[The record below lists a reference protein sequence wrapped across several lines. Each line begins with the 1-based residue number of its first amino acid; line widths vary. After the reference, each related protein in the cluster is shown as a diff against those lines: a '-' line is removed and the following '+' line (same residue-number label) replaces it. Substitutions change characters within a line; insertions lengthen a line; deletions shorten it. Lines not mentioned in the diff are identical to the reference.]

1 MRTSAA
7 AALAIAFGAA
17 NVVASPVT
25 KRQNTTASS
34 IDDTTILNYALT
46 LEHLENAFYRDAL
59 AQFDAAAFESAG
71 FPAWVRGRFSQI
83 AEHEAS
89 HVAVLSGALGDAAVQ
104 ACEYTFP
111 YTDPKSFAA
120 LSAVIENVGVS
131 AYVGAAASIM
141 DKTYLTVAGSILTTE
156 ARHQAWVSS
165 AVNQAEPWSGPY
177 DTPVAFSPVYSVA
190 AQFIKNGSCPASN
203 GALPFTAFPALT
215 YMDGKVAFEG
225 LSGQNQYVVLYQG
238 LNIATYPIGADGS
251 VSLPETQGI
260 AYITVSTEKNAT
272 LTGDD
277 NIIAG
282 PAVVANPFDAYAS
295 NPAPTFTSA

>member
-1 MRTSAA
+1 
-7 AALAIAFGAA
+7 
-17 NVVASPVT
+17 
-25 KRQNTTASS
+25 
-34 IDDTTILNYALT
+34 
-46 LEHLENAFYRDAL
+46 
-59 AQFDAAAFESAG
+59 
-71 FPAWVRGRFSQI
+71 
-83 AEHEAS
+83 
-89 HVAVLSGALGDAAVQ
+89 
-104 ACEYTFP
+104 
-111 YTDPKSFAA
+111 
-120 LSAVIENVGVS
+120 
-131 AYVGAAASIM
+131 M

-272 LTGDD
+272 LTGGAFISCSEFSPLCRADILPLFHSDD

>member
-7 AALAIAFGAA
+7 AALAVAFGAA
-17 NVVASPVT
+17 NVAATPIT
-25 KRQNTTASS
+25 KRENTGSV
-34 IDDTTILNYALT
+34 DDVTILNYALT

-59 AQFDAAAFESAG
+59 AQFDAAAFEAAG
-71 FPAWVRGRFSQI
+71 YPAWVRGRFSQI

-89 HVAVLSGALGDAAVQ
+89 HVELLSGALGEAAVQ

-120 LSAVIENVGVS
+120 LAAVIENVGVS
-131 AYVGAAASIM
+131 AYLGAAASIV

-156 ARHQAWVSS
+156 ARHQGWISS
-165 AVNQAEPWSGPY
+165 EVNKNEPWSGPY

-190 AQFIKNGSCPASN
+190 AQFINPDSCPASN

-215 YMDGKVAFEG
+215 FTDGKVAFEG
-225 LSGQNQYVVLYQG
+225 LSGENQYVVLYQG

-251 VSLPETQGI
+251 VDLPETQGI
-260 AYITVSTEKNAT
+260 AYITVSSEKNAT
-272 LTGDD
+272 MIGDE

-282 PAVVANPFDAYAS
+282 PAVVANNFNAYVS
-295 NPAPTFTSA
+295 NPAPTFMSA

>member
-1 MRTSAA
+1 M
-7 AALAIAFGAA
+7 LC
-17 NVVASPVT
+17 PP
-25 KRQNTTASS
+25 SS
-34 IDDTTILNYALT
+34 RT
-46 LEHLENAFYRDAL
+46 LECPVSLRHCRCRHPVRLHCSSVTL
-59 AQFDAAAFESAG
+59 
-71 FPAWVRGRFSQI
+71 PAY
-83 AEHEAS
+83 
-89 HVAVLSGALGDAAVQ
+89 L
-104 ACEYTFP
+104 
-111 YTDPKSFAA
+111 
-120 LSAVIENVGVS
+120 
-131 AYVGAAASIM
+131 GAAASIM

-251 VSLPETQGI
+251 VALPETQGI

-272 LTGDD
+272 LTGG
-277 NIIAG
+277 A
-282 PAVVANPFDAYAS
+282 
-295 NPAPTFTSA
+295 FTSCPPNFHLSAVLTFPPYSVQTTTSSPDPPSLPTRSTPTCRTPLLLSPRLKSVYSHSRLFPTRFPSKLRTLIIICVVPM